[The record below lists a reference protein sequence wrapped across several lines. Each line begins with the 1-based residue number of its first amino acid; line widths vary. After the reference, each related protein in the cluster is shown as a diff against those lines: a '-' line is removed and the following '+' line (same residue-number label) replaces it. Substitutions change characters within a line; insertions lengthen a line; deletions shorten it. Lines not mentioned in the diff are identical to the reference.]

1 MTHRFKAIAEKTG
14 SLLDL
19 KPTGRWYVG
28 EEGEHE
34 TFKALAF
41 CDAEGRVNF
50 FDSEAAAHDAI
61 DRHIALVERNPQF
74 DSN

>member
-1 MTHRFKAIAEKTG
+1 MKPRFRATAEKTG

-19 KPTGRWYVG
+19 KPTGRWYIS

-41 CDAEGRVNF
+41 CDAEGRVSF

-61 DRHIALVERNPQF
+61 DRHIALIERNPQF
-74 DSN
+74 SN